1 MHTEADYA
9 IFIHKTF
16 RFPDIITTYVH
27 NMGLI
32 SESLEQI
39 NQDKEA
45 LRWYYKMP
53 DLGKIGWIFSIHVTC
68 NHDKGTIALS

>member
-1 MHTEADYA
+1 MHRGRSCYLYTQ
-9 IFIHKTF
+9 
-16 RFPDIITTYVH
+16 DIRIPQHHHYLLYMH
-27 NMGLI
+27 DMGLI

-53 DLGKIGWIFSIHVTC
+53 DLGKASM
-68 NHDKGTIALS
+68 